1 MSENKDTQ
9 LFTVTIDGHTIQVP
23 PGTTILQAARKI
35 GHEVAPP
42 TMCYYEPLEDTGG
55 YCRTCLVEVTQGSE
69 KDPRPMPKLVASCKT
84 TVMDGMVVG
93 NTTSKRTVEAREGVV
108 EFLLINHPLDC
119 PVCDQAGECKLQD
132 LSYEH
137 GQEDSRLDFPKRTYE
152 PIDIGDQ
159 IQLHMNRCIMCYR
172 CVKLAEQ
179 LTDTRQHGMMYRGDH
194 VEITTYIEK
203 ALDNEFIGNVIDV
216 CPVGALTDKTFR
228 FKNRVWFLKPVE
240 AHRDCP
246 TCSGKV
252 RLWYRGDEV
261 FRVTAR
267 RNEWWEA
274 EDWICNT
281 CRFDKKET
289 ADWVIEAAA
298 YVNQRSIIRAGHY
311 FDHIGTTKPTE
322 TMPKVMKGRDPK
334 IKLNIH
340 NVSEVNSPDRDISQI
355 YGPATSRNYQDTGK
369 QISDKSEEKE

>member
-1 MSENKDTQ
+1 MSENTNM
-9 LFTVTIDGHTIQVP
+9 FTVTIDGHTIEVP
-23 PGTTILQAARKI
+23 QGTTILQAARKI
-35 GHEVAPP
+35 GKEVAPP
-42 TMCYYEPLEDTGG
+42 TMCYYEPLENTGG

-69 KDPRPMPKLVASCKT
+69 RDPRPMPKLVASCKT
-84 TVMDGMVVG
+84 EVMDGMVVG
-93 NTTSKRTVEAREGVV
+93 NTTSERTLAAREGVV

-137 GQEDSRLDFPKRTYE
+137 GLEESRLDFKKRTFE
-152 PIDIGDQ
+152 PIDIGDK

-172 CVKLAEQ
+172 CVILADQ
-179 LTDTRQHGMMYRGDH
+179 LTETRQHGVLYRGDQS
-194 VEITTYIEK
+194 EITTYIEK

-252 RLWYRGDEV
+252 RLWYRGEEV

-274 EDWICNT
+274 TDWICNT

-289 ADWVIEAAA
+289 SDWVIEEPTKIQQNS
-298 YVNQRSIIRAGHY
+298 VIRTGHY
-311 FDHIGTTKPTE
+311 FDKIGTKKPSE
-322 TMPKVMKGRDPK
+322 ALPKLMKGRDPK
-334 IKLNIH
+334 ILLDIH
-340 NVSEVNSPDRDISQI
+340 NVSEVNETDMDISQI
-355 YGPATSRNYQDTGK
+355 YGPATSKDYE
-369 QISDKSEEKE
+369 DKDQKKLK